1 MKIQKAFSA
10 VCAFVMS
17 AVLLP
22 RVLLVPEPSEVS
34 AAGSGPVSY
43 YGQLQTSGNKIIGSS
58 YKEPVQV
65 KGMSFFWSNW
75 QGQYWNS
82 GTVDRM
88 VEEFKCEILRCSLG
102 VDDQGSIY
110 NGGDVGALRSVL
122 DAAIAKD
129 IYVIVDWHSHGAHNN
144 TNAAKSFFSE
154 IARDYGKYDNV
165 IFELYNE
172 PTKVSWSAVKG
183 YAEQVIPEIRKYSDN
198 LIIVGTPTWSQDV
211 DAAANDPIND
221 SNVAY
226 VLHFYA
232 GTHGGE
238 LRGKG
243 DAALSKN
250 AAVFVSEW
258 GTVNADGDGSVNV
271 GSTEQWLSWMDSNK
285 LSWCNWAISSKAE
298 GSSIFGGDG
307 SSLTEAGNYL
317 KKILNTHAE
326 NAVWRTVPKSGTDP
340 EPQTT
345 DPEPQ
350 TTDPNPQ
357 NTDPQPQTTTTT
369 PQTQNVE
376 RLSLPGSGNAVLEA
390 ENYASMSGVELEDCA
405 QGGKNVGYIESGD
418 WMSYSISVP
427 QAMKYELSLDAAS
440 ENGGG
445 QIAFSCGGNTLGTLD
460 IPATGG
466 WQNWQQFK
474 VTLELPAG
482 ESDLKL
488 HAQQGGFNV
497 DKITY
502 TAVGG
507 QASGGDINRDGNVS
521 TADAVMLCKYL
532 LGTEQLN
539 SEQAKQADLDDNR
552 IINAIDLTLLKRMLL
567 RQ

>member
-1 MKIQKAFSA
+1 
-10 VCAFVMS
+10 
-17 AVLLP
+17 
-22 RVLLVPEPSEVS
+22 
-34 AAGSGPVSY
+34 
-43 YGQLQTSGNKIIGSS
+43 
-58 YKEPVQV
+58 
-65 KGMSFFWSNW
+65 SNW

-110 NGGDVGALRSVL
+110 SGGDVGALRSVM

-172 PTKVSWSAVKG
+172 PTQVSWSTVKG

-232 GTHGGE
+232 GTHGGD

-243 DAALSKN
+243 DAALNKN

-326 NAVWRTVPKSGTDP
+326 NAVWRTVPKSSTDP

-345 DPEPQ
+345 EP
-350 TTDPNPQ
+350 DPQ
-357 NTDPQPQTTTTT
+357 NTDPDPQTTASDPQTTTST

-376 RLSLPGSGNAVLEA
+376 RLSLSGSGNTVLEA
-390 ENYASMSGVELEDCA
+390 ENYASMSGVELEDCE

-427 QAMKYELSLDAAS
+427 QAMKYELTLDCAS

-445 QIAFSCGGNTLGTLD
+445 QIAFSCGSNTLGTLD

-482 ESDLKL
+482 ESELKL
-488 HAQQGGFNV
+488 NAQQGGFNV
-497 DKITY
+497 DKITF
-502 TAVGG
+502 TPLGG

-521 TADAVMLCKYL
+521 AADAVMLCKYL
-532 LGTEQLN
+532 IGNEQLN
-539 SEQAKQADLDDNR
+539 SEQAKQADLDDNQV
-552 IINAIDLTLLKRMLL
+552 INAVDLTLLKRMLL

>member
-22 RVLLVPEPSEVS
+22 QVLSAPDLSEVS
-34 AAGSGPVSY
+34 AAGNGPVSY

-110 NGGDVGALRSVL
+110 NGGDVGALRSVVE
-122 DAAIAKD
+122 AAIAKD

-172 PTKVSWSAVKG
+172 PTMVSWSAVKG

-198 LIIVGTPTWSQDV
+198 LILVGTPIWSQDV

-232 GTHGGE
+232 GTHGGD
-238 LRGKG
+238 LRAKG
-243 DAALSKN
+243 DSALSKN
-250 AAVFVSEW
+250 AAIFVSEW

-317 KKILNTHAE
+317 KKILNAHAE
-326 NAVWRTVPKSGTDP
+326 NAVWRTVPKSEPDP
-340 EPQTT
+340 
-345 DPEPQ
+345 D
-350 TTDPNPQ
+350 
-357 NTDPQPQTTTTT
+357 PQTTTTT
-369 PQTQNVE
+369 SETQNSE
-376 RLSLPGSGNAVLEA
+376 RFMLPGSGNAVLEA

-427 QAMKYELSLDAAS
+427 QTMKYELTLDAAS
-440 ENGGG
+440 ESGGG

-466 WQNWQQFK
+466 WQNWQQFR

-488 HAQQGGFNV
+488 TAQQGGYNV
-497 DKITY
+497 DKMTF
-502 TAVGG
+502 TAAGS
-507 QASGGDINRDGNVS
+507 QATGGDINLDGSVS
-521 TADAVMLCKYL
+521 AADAVMLFKYL
-532 LGTEQLN
+532 LGNEQLN
-539 SEQAKQADLDDNR
+539 DEQAGRADM
-552 IINAIDLTLLKRMLL
+552 NADRKLNAKDLTLLKRMLL

>member
-1 MKIQKAFSA
+1 MKIQKALST

-22 RVLLVPEPSEVS
+22 QVLFVPECAEVS
-34 AAGSGPVSY
+34 AAESGPVSY
-43 YGQLQTSGNKIIGSS
+43 YGQLQASGNRIIGSS
-58 YKEPVQV
+58 YSEPVQV

-88 VEEFKCEILRCSLG
+88 VNEFKCEILRCSLG

-110 NGGDVGALRSVL
+110 SGGDVGALRSVM

-144 TNAAKSFFSE
+144 PNAAKSFFSE
-154 IARDYGKYDNV
+154 IARDYGQYDNV

-172 PTKVSWSAVKG
+172 PTQVSWSTVKG

-198 LIIVGTPTWSQDV
+198 LILVGTPTWSQDV
-211 DAAANDPIND
+211 DQAAYDPIND

-232 GTHGGE
+232 GTHGGD

-243 DAALSKN
+243 DAALNKN
-250 AAVFVSEW
+250 VAVFVSEW

-271 GSTEQWLSWMDSNK
+271 GSSEQWLSWMDSNK

-317 KKILNTHAE
+317 KKILNAHAE
-326 NAVWRTVPKSGTDP
+326 TAVWRTVPKSGTDP
-340 EPQTT
+340 DPQTT
-345 DPEPQ
+345 EP
-350 TTDPNPQ
+350 D
-357 NTDPQPQTTTTT
+357 
-369 PQTQNVE
+369 PQTQNRE
-376 RLSLPGSGNAVLEA
+376 RLALSGSGSTVLEA
-390 ENYASMSGVELEDCA
+390 ESYTSMSGVELEDCA

-427 QAMKYELSLDAAS
+427 QAMKYELTLDAAS
-440 ENGGG
+440 ESGGG
-445 QIAFSCGGNTLGTLD
+445 QIAFSCGGNTLGTLN

-482 ESDLKL
+482 DSDLKL
-488 HAQQGGFNV
+488 YAQQGGFNV
-497 DKITY
+497 DRITF
-502 TAVGG
+502 TAAGS

-521 TADAVMLCKYL
+521 AADAVMLQKWL
-532 LGTEQLN
+532 LGAGNLTDPE
-539 SEQAKQADLDDNR
+539 AADLNGDHK
-552 IINAIDLTLLKRMLL
+552 INAVDLTLLKRRLL

>member
-1 MKIQKAFSA
+1 MRESIYFFGGDYFMKIQKAFSA

-22 RVLLVPEPSEVS
+22 RVLPAPDLSGIS
-34 AAGSGPVSY
+34 AETGGPVSY

-102 VDDQGSIY
+102 VDDDGSIY
-110 NGGDVGALRSVL
+110 SGGDVGALRSVM
-122 DAAIAKD
+122 DAAIARD

-172 PTKVSWSAVKG
+172 PTMVSWSTVKG

-232 GTHGGE
+232 GTHGGD

-271 GSTEQWLSWMDSNK
+271 GSTEEWLSWMDSNK

-317 KKILNTHAE
+317 KRILNAHAE

-340 EPQTT
+340 ET
-345 DPEPQ
+345 
-350 TTDPNPQ
+350 
-357 NTDPQPQTTTTT
+357 QTTTSTS
-369 PQTQNVE
+369 QTQNNE
-376 RLSLPGSGNAVLEA
+376 RLSLSGSGNTVLEA

-418 WMSYSISVP
+418 WMSYLISVP
-427 QAMKYELSLDAAS
+427 QTMKYELTVDAAS

-445 QIAFSCGGNTLGTLD
+445 QIAFSCGSNTLGTLD

-488 HAQQGGFNV
+488 YAQQGGFNV
-497 DKITY
+497 DKITF
-502 TAVGG
+502 TAVGTG
-507 QASGGDINRDGNVS
+507 ASGGDIDRDGSVS
-521 TADAVMLCKYL
+521 AADAVMLQKWL
-532 LGTEQLN
+532 LCSGNLTDWE
-539 SEQAKQADLDDNR
+539 AADMNGDKK
-552 IINAIDLTLLKRMLL
+552 INAVDLTLLKRKLMTA
-567 RQ
+567 

>member
-22 RVLLVPEPSEVS
+22 QVLSAPDLSEVS
-34 AAGSGPVSY
+34 AAGNGPVSY

-110 NGGDVGALRSVL
+110 NGGDVGALRSVVE
-122 DAAIAKD
+122 AAIAKD

-172 PTKVSWSAVKG
+172 PTMVSWSAVKG

-198 LIIVGTPTWSQDV
+198 LILVGTPTWSQDV

-232 GTHGGE
+232 GTHGGD
-238 LRGKG
+238 LRAKG
-243 DAALSKN
+243 DSALSKN

-317 KKILNTHAE
+317 KKILNAHAE
-326 NAVWRTVPKSGTDP
+326 NAVWRTVPKSGTDT
-340 EPQTT
+340 E
-345 DPEPQ
+345 
-350 TTDPNPQ
+350 
-357 NTDPQPQTTTTT
+357 PQTTTTT
-369 PQTQNVE
+369 SETQNIE
-376 RLSLPGSGNAVLEA
+376 RFSLPGSGNAVLEA
-390 ENYASMSGVELEDCA
+390 ESYASMSGVELEDCA

-427 QAMKYELSLDAAS
+427 QTMKYELTLDAAS
-440 ENGGG
+440 ESGGG

-488 HAQQGGFNV
+488 TAQQGGYNV
-497 DKITY
+497 DKMTF
-502 TAVGG
+502 TAAGS
-507 QASGGDINRDGNVS
+507 QATGGDINLDGSVS
-521 TADAVMLCKYL
+521 AADAVMLFRYL
-532 LGTEQLN
+532 LGNEQLN
-539 SEQAKQADLDDNR
+539 DEQAGRADM
-552 IINAIDLTLLKRMLL
+552 NADRKLNAKDLTLLKRMLL

>member
-1 MKIQKAFSA
+1 MRIQKAFSA

-22 RVLLVPEPSEVS
+22 QVLLAPELSDVS
-34 AAGSGPVSY
+34 AAESGPVSY
-43 YGQLQTSGNKIIGSS
+43 YGQLQTSGNKIVGSS
-58 YKEPVQV
+58 YNESVQV

-88 VEEFKCEILRCSLG
+88 VDEFKCEILRCSLG
-102 VDDQGSIY
+102 VDDDGSIY
-110 NGGDVGALRSVL
+110 NGGDVGALRSVM

-154 IARDYGKYDNV
+154 IARDYGEYDNV

-172 PTKVSWSAVKG
+172 PTQVSWSTVKG

-198 LIIVGTPTWSQDV
+198 LILVGTPTWSQDV
-211 DAAANDPIND
+211 DSAANDPIND

-232 GTHGGE
+232 GTHGGD

-243 DAALSKN
+243 DTALNNNAAL
-250 AAVFVSEW
+250 FVSEW

-271 GSTEQWLSWMDSNK
+271 GSTEEWLSWMDSNK
-285 LSWCNWAISSKAE
+285 LSWCNWAISNKPE

-317 KKILNTHAE
+317 KRILNTHAE
-326 NAVWRTVPKSGTDP
+326 NAVWRTVPKNDTNP
-340 EPQTT
+340 NPQTT
-345 DPEPQ
+345 EPDPQ
-350 TTDPNPQ
+350 K
-357 NTDPQPQTTTTT
+357 TDPQPQTTTST
-369 PQTQNVE
+369 PQTQNAQ
-376 RLSLPGSGNAVLEA
+376 RITLSGSGNAVLEA
-390 ENYASMSGVELEDCA
+390 ENYTSMSGVEVEDCE

-418 WMSYSISVP
+418 WMSYAISVP
-427 QAMKYELSLDAAS
+427 QATKYELTLDAAS
-440 ENGGG
+440 ESGGG
-445 QIAFSCGGNTLGTLD
+445 QITFICGGNTLGTLD

-474 VTLELPAG
+474 VTLDLPAG
-482 ESDLKL
+482 ESDLRL
-488 HAQQGGFNV
+488 NAQQGGYNV
-497 DKITY
+497 DKITF
-502 TAVGG
+502 TAVGKL
-507 QASGGDINRDGNVS
+507 ATGGDINGDGNVS
-521 TADAVMLCKYL
+521 VSDAVMLSRFL
-532 LGTEQLN
+532 TGNEQMN

-552 IINAIDLTLLKRMLL
+552 VINAVDLTLLKQMLI
-567 RQ
+567 RR

>member
-10 VCAFVMS
+10 VCALVMS

-22 RVLLVPEPSEVS
+22 RVLPVPDSEVS
-34 AAGSGPVSY
+34 ATESGPVSY
-43 YGQLQTSGNKIIGSS
+43 YGQLQTGGNKIIGSS
-58 YKEPVQV
+58 YNEPVQV

-110 NGGDVGALRSVL
+110 SGGDVGALRSVM

-172 PTKVSWSAVKG
+172 PTQVSWSTVKG

-221 SNVAY
+221 STVAY

-232 GTHGGE
+232 GTHGGD

-317 KKILNTHAE
+317 KTILNTHAE
-326 NAVWRTVPKSGTDP
+326 TAVWRTVPKSGTEPQTQTTAPDP
-340 EPQTT
+340 QNTEPQTT
-345 DPEPQ
+345 
-350 TTDPNPQ
+350 TS
-357 NTDPQPQTTTTT
+357 T
-369 PQTQNVE
+369 PQSIG

-427 QAMKYELSLDAAS
+427 QTMKYELTLDAAS
-440 ENGGG
+440 ESGGG

-482 ESDLKL
+482 ESELKL
-488 HAQQGGFNV
+488 NAQQGGFNV
-497 DKITY
+497 DKITF
-502 TAVGG
+502 TAVGK
-507 QASGGDINRDGNVS
+507 QASGGDINLDGNVS
-521 TADAVMLCKYL
+521 AADADMLRKYL
-532 LGTEQLN
+532 IGNEQLN
-539 SEQAKQADLDDNR
+539 SEQAKQADLDVNQV
-552 IINAIDLTLLKRMLL
+552 INAIDLTLLKQMLL

>member
-1 MKIQKAFSA
+1 MKMKKALGA
-10 VCAFVMS
+10 VCALVMS

-22 RVLLVPEPSEVS
+22 RVLPVTESSEVS
-34 AAGSGPVSY
+34 AAESGPVSY
-43 YGQLQTSGNKIIGSS
+43 YGQLQTSGNRIIGSS
-58 YKEPVQV
+58 YSEPVQV

-88 VEEFKCEILRCSLG
+88 VNEFKCEILRCSLG

-110 NGGDVGALRSVL
+110 SGGDVGALRSVM

-172 PTKVSWSAVKG
+172 PTMVSWSAVKG

-198 LIIVGTPTWSQDV
+198 LILVGTPTWSQDV

-232 GTHGGE
+232 GTHGGD

-317 KKILNTHAE
+317 KKILNAHAE
-326 NAVWRTVPKSGTDP
+326 NAVWRTVPKGSSET

-345 DPEPQ
+345 DS
-350 TTDPNPQ
+350 
-357 NTDPQPQTTTTT
+357 QPQTTTSTT
-369 PQTQNVE
+369 QTQTVE
-376 RLSLPGSGNAVLEA
+376 RLSLPVTGNAVLEA
-390 ENYASMSGVELEDCA
+390 ENYAAMSGVELEDCA
-405 QGGKNVGYIESGD
+405 QGGKNVGYIEAGD
-418 WMSYSISVP
+418 WMSYPISVP
-427 QAMKYELSLDAAS
+427 QTMKYELTLDAAS
-440 ENGGG
+440 ESGGG

-488 HAQQGGFNV
+488 NAQQGGYNV
-497 DKITY
+497 DKITF

-507 QASGGDINRDGNVS
+507 QASVGDVNRDGNVNVR
-521 TADAVMLCKYL
+521 DAVMLCKYL
-532 LGTEQLN
+532 VGDEQLDD
-539 SEQAKQADLDDNR
+539 EQAKQADLDDNQT
-552 IINAIDLTLLKRMLL
+552 INAIDLTLLKQMLL

>member
-22 RVLLVPEPSEVS
+22 QVLSAPDLSEVS
-34 AAGSGPVSY
+34 AAGNGPVSY

-110 NGGDVGALRSVL
+110 NGGDVGALRSVVE
-122 DAAIAKD
+122 AAIAKD

-172 PTKVSWSAVKG
+172 PTMVSWSAVKG

-232 GTHGGE
+232 GTHGGD

-258 GTVNADGDGSVNV
+258 GTVNADGDGAVNV
-271 GSTEQWLSWMDSNK
+271 GSTEEWLSWMDSNK

-317 KKILNTHAE
+317 KKILNAHAE
-326 NAVWRTVPKSGTDP
+326 NAVWRTVPKSEPDP
-340 EPQTT
+340 
-345 DPEPQ
+345 D
-350 TTDPNPQ
+350 
-357 NTDPQPQTTTTT
+357 PQTTTTT
-369 PQTQNVE
+369 SETQNSE
-376 RLSLPGSGNAVLEA
+376 RFMLPGSGNAVLEA

-427 QAMKYELSLDAAS
+427 QTMKYELTLDAAS
-440 ENGGG
+440 ESGGG

-466 WQNWQQFK
+466 WQNWQQFR

-488 HAQQGGFNV
+488 TAQQGGYNV
-497 DKITY
+497 DKMTF
-502 TAVGG
+502 TAAGS
-507 QASGGDINRDGNVS
+507 QATGGDINLDGSVS
-521 TADAVMLCKYL
+521 AADAVMLFKYL
-532 LGTEQLN
+532 LGNEQLN
-539 SEQAKQADLDDNR
+539 DEQAGRADM
-552 IINAIDLTLLKRMLL
+552 NADRKLNAKDLTLLKRMLL

>member
-1 MKIQKAFSA
+1 MKIRKALST

-22 RVLLVPEPSEVS
+22 RVMLVPEPAEVS

-43 YGQLQTSGNKIIGSS
+43 YGQLQTSGNRIIGSS

-88 VEEFKCEILRCSLG
+88 VDEFKCEILRCSLG

-110 NGGDVGALRSVL
+110 SSGDVGALRSVM

-144 TNAAKSFFSE
+144 TNAAKNFFSE

-172 PTKVSWSAVKG
+172 PTMVSWSTVKG

-198 LIIVGTPTWSQDV
+198 LILVGTPTWSQDV

-232 GTHGGE
+232 GTHGGD

-243 DAALSKN
+243 DSALNKN

-258 GTVNADGDGSVNV
+258 GTVNADGDGAVNV

-317 KKILNTHAE
+317 KKILNEHAKT
-326 NAVWRTVPKSGTDP
+326 AVWRTVPKSGTDP
-340 EPQTT
+340 EP
-345 DPEPQ
+345 E
-350 TTDPNPQ
+350 
-357 NTDPQPQTTTTT
+357 TTTSTSQ
-369 PQTQNVE
+369 PHNFD
-376 RLSLPGSGNAVLEA
+376 RFSLPGSGNAVLEA
-390 ENYASMSGVELEDCA
+390 ENYTSMSGVELEDCA

-418 WMSYSISVP
+418 WMSYSITVP
-427 QAMKYELSLDAAS
+427 QTMKYELTLDAAS

-460 IPATGG
+460 IPSTGG

-488 HAQQGGFNV
+488 NAQQGGFNV
-497 DKITY
+497 DKITF
-502 TAVGG
+502 TAAGG
-507 QASGGDINRDGNVS
+507 QASGGDINRDGSVS
-521 TADAVMLCKYL
+521 AADVFMLRNYL
-532 LGTEQLN
+532 IGIELLN
-539 SEQAKQADLDDNR
+539 GEQAKQADLDHNQV
-552 IINAIDLTLLKRMLL
+552 INAIDLTLLKRMLL

>member
-10 VCAFVMS
+10 VCALVMS
-17 AVLLP
+17 AVLFPQVMLAPELP
-22 RVLLVPEPSEVS
+22 GAS
-34 AAGSGPVSY
+34 AAGNGPVSY

-58 YKEPVQV
+58 YNEPVQV

-110 NGGDVGALRSVL
+110 NGGDVGALRSVM

-172 PTKVSWSAVKG
+172 PTQVSWSTVKG

-232 GTHGGE
+232 GTHGGD
-238 LRGKG
+238 LRAKG
-243 DAALSKN
+243 DSALSKN

-317 KKILNTHAE
+317 KKILNAHAE
-326 NAVWRTVPKSGTDP
+326 NAVWRTVPKSEPDP
-340 EPQTT
+340 
-345 DPEPQ
+345 
-350 TTDPNPQ
+350 
-357 NTDPQPQTTTTT
+357 DPQMTTTTSE
-369 PQTQNVE
+369 TQNSE
-376 RLSLPGSGNAVLEA
+376 RFMLPGSGNAVLEA

-427 QAMKYELSLDAAS
+427 QTMKYELTLDAAS
-440 ENGGG
+440 ESGGG
-445 QIAFSCGGNTLGTLD
+445 QIAFSCGGNALGTLD

-488 HAQQGGFNV
+488 TAQQGGYNV
-497 DKITY
+497 DKMTF
-502 TAVGG
+502 TAVGSL
-507 QASGGDINRDGNVS
+507 AVVGDINLDGSVS
-521 TADAVMLCKYL
+521 AADAVLLCRYL
-532 LGTEQLN
+532 VGSVQLN
-539 SEQAKQADLDDNR
+539 GEQAKQADMNEDRKL
-552 IINAIDLTLLKRMLL
+552 NAKDLTLLKRVLL
-567 RQ
+567 RH

>member
-1 MKIQKAFSA
+1 
-10 VCAFVMS
+10 
-17 AVLLP
+17 
-22 RVLLVPEPSEVS
+22 
-34 AAGSGPVSY
+34 
-43 YGQLQTSGNKIIGSS
+43 
-58 YKEPVQV
+58 
-65 KGMSFFWSNW
+65 
-75 QGQYWNS
+75 
-82 GTVDRM
+82 
-88 VEEFKCEILRCSLG
+88 
-102 VDDQGSIY
+102 
-110 NGGDVGALRSVL
+110 
-122 DAAIAKD
+122 
-129 IYVIVDWHSHGAHNN
+129 
-144 TNAAKSFFSE
+144 E

-172 PTKVSWSAVKG
+172 PTMVSWSAVKG

-198 LIIVGTPTWSQDV
+198 LILVGTPIWSQDV

-232 GTHGGE
+232 GTHGGD
-238 LRGKG
+238 LRAKG
-243 DAALSKN
+243 DSALSKN
-250 AAVFVSEW
+250 AAIFVSEW

-317 KKILNTHAE
+317 KKILNAHAE
-326 NAVWRTVPKSGTDP
+326 NAVWRTVPKSEPDP
-340 EPQTT
+340 
-345 DPEPQ
+345 D
-350 TTDPNPQ
+350 
-357 NTDPQPQTTTTT
+357 PQTTTTT
-369 PQTQNVE
+369 SETQNSE
-376 RLSLPGSGNAVLEA
+376 RFMLPGSGNAVLEA

-427 QAMKYELSLDAAS
+427 QTMKYELTLDAAS
-440 ENGGG
+440 ESGGG

-466 WQNWQQFK
+466 WQNWQQFR

-488 HAQQGGFNV
+488 TAQQGGYNV
-497 DKITY
+497 DKMTF
-502 TAVGG
+502 TAAGS
-507 QASGGDINRDGNVS
+507 QATGGDINLDGSVS
-521 TADAVMLCKYL
+521 AADAVMLFKYL
-532 LGTEQLN
+532 LGNEQLN
-539 SEQAKQADLDDNR
+539 DEQAGRADM
-552 IINAIDLTLLKRMLL
+552 NADRKLNAKDLTLLKRMLL

>member
-22 RVLLVPEPSEVS
+22 QVLSAPDLSEVS
-34 AAGSGPVSY
+34 AAGNGPVSY

-58 YKEPVQV
+58 YNEPVQV

-110 NGGDVGALRSVL
+110 NGGDVGALRSVVE
-122 DAAIAKD
+122 AAIAKD

-172 PTKVSWSAVKG
+172 PTMVSWSTVKG

-198 LIIVGTPTWSQDV
+198 LILVGTPIWSQDV

-232 GTHGGE
+232 GTHGGD
-238 LRGKG
+238 LRAKG
-243 DAALSKN
+243 DSALSKN
-250 AAVFVSEW
+250 AAIFVSEW

-317 KKILNTHAE
+317 KKILNAHAE
-326 NAVWRTVPKSGTDP
+326 NAVWRTVPKSEPDP
-340 EPQTT
+340 
-345 DPEPQ
+345 D
-350 TTDPNPQ
+350 
-357 NTDPQPQTTTTT
+357 PQTTTTT
-369 PQTQNVE
+369 SETQNSE
-376 RLSLPGSGNAVLEA
+376 RFMLPGSGNAVLEA

-418 WMSYSISVP
+418 WMSYSLSVP
-427 QAMKYELSLDAAS
+427 QTMKYELTLDAAS
-440 ENGGG
+440 ESGGG
-445 QIAFSCGGNTLGTLD
+445 QIAFSCGGNALGTLD

-488 HAQQGGFNV
+488 TAQQGGYNV
-497 DKITY
+497 DKMTF
-502 TAVGG
+502 TAVGSL
-507 QASGGDINRDGNVS
+507 AVVGDINLDGSVS
-521 TADAVMLCKYL
+521 AADAVMLFRYL
-532 LGTEQLN
+532 LGNEQLN
-539 SEQAKQADLDDNR
+539 DEQAGRADM
-552 IINAIDLTLLKRMLL
+552 NADRKLNAKDLTLLKRMLL

>member
-1 MKIQKAFSA
+1 MRKLKYFYEGANFMKIQKALSA

-22 RVLLVPEPSEVS
+22 QVLYVPEFSEVS
-34 AAGSGPVSY
+34 AAESGPVSY

-88 VEEFKCEILRCSLG
+88 VDEFKCEILRCSLG

-110 NGGDVGALRSVL
+110 NGGDVGALRSVM

-172 PTKVSWSAVKG
+172 PTMISWSTVKG

-198 LIIVGTPTWSQDV
+198 LILVGTPTWSQDV

-232 GTHGGE
+232 GTHGGD

-258 GTVNADGDGSVNV
+258 GTVNADGDGAVNT

-285 LSWCNWAISSKAE
+285 LSWCNWAISNKAE

-307 SSLTEAGNYL
+307 SSLTDAGNYL
-317 KKILNTHAE
+317 KKILNAHAE
-326 NAVWRTVPKSGTDP
+326 NAVWRTVPKSETDP
-340 EPQTT
+340 
-345 DPEPQ
+345 DPH
-350 TTDPNPQ
+350 TSDP
-357 NTDPQPQTTTTT
+357 DP
-369 PQTQNVE
+369 QNVE
-376 RLSLPGSGNAVLEA
+376 RLSLSDSGNTVLEA
-390 ENYASMSGVELEDCA
+390 ENYTSMSGVELEDCT

-427 QAMKYELSLDAAS
+427 QAMKYELTVDAAS
-440 ENGGG
+440 ESGGG

-488 HAQQGGFNV
+488 YTQQGGFNV
-497 DKITY
+497 DKITF

-507 QASGGDINRDGNVS
+507 QASRGDINRDGYVS
-521 TADAVMLCKYL
+521 AADAVLLSRYL
-532 LGTEQLN
+532 IGDAQLN
-539 SEQAKQADLDDNR
+539 SEQAEQADLNDNQV
-552 IINAIDLTLLKRMLL
+552 INAIDLTLLKRILL

>member
-22 RVLLVPEPSEVS
+22 QVLLVPEPSEVS
-34 AAGSGPVSY
+34 AAGRGPVSY

-110 NGGDVGALRSVL
+110 SGGDVGALRSVM

-172 PTKVSWSAVKG
+172 PTQVSWSTVKG

-232 GTHGGE
+232 GTHGGD

-243 DAALSKN
+243 DAALNKN

-285 LSWCNWAISSKAE
+285 LSWCNWAISNKAE

-317 KKILNTHAE
+317 KKILNAHAE
-326 NAVWRTVPKSGTDP
+326 NAVWRTVPKSSTDSEPQTTEPDPQNTDP

-345 DPEPQ
+345 SS
-350 TTDPNPQ
+350 
-357 NTDPQPQTTTTT
+357 T

-376 RLSLPGSGNAVLEA
+376 RLSLSGSGNTVLEA
-390 ENYASMSGVELEDCA
+390 ENYSFMSGVELEDCV

-427 QAMKYELSLDAAS
+427 QTMKYELTLDAAS
-440 ENGGG
+440 ETGGG

-488 HAQQGGFNV
+488 NAQQGGFNV
-497 DKITY
+497 DKITF
-502 TAVGG
+502 TALGG

-521 TADAVMLCKYL
+521 AADAVMLCKYL
-532 LGTEQLN
+532 IGNEQLN
-539 SEQAKQADLDDNR
+539 SEQAKQADLDDNQV
-552 IINAIDLTLLKRMLL
+552 INAVDLTLLKRILL
-567 RQ
+567 TQ

>member
-1 MKIQKAFSA
+1 MRIQKAMSA

-22 RVLLVPEPSEVS
+22 QVLLAPEPPEVS

-43 YGQLQTSGNKIIGSS
+43 YGQLQTSGNRIIGSS
-58 YKEPVQV
+58 YSEPVQV

-110 NGGDVGALRSVL
+110 NGGDVGALRSVM

-172 PTKVSWSAVKG
+172 PTQVSWSTVKG

-232 GTHGGE
+232 GTHGGS

-285 LSWCNWAISSKAE
+285 LSWCNWAISNKAE

-317 KKILNTHAE
+317 KKILNAHAE
-326 NAVWRTVPKSGTDP
+326 NAVWRTVPKGSTDP
-340 EPQTT
+340 GQQTT
-345 DPEPQ
+345 DP
-350 TTDPNPQ
+350 DPQ
-357 NTDPQPQTTTTT
+357 NPDPGQPTNPDT

-376 RLSLPGSGNAVLEA
+376 RLSLSGSGNAVLEA
-390 ENYASMSGVELEDCA
+390 ENYGSMSGIELENCS

-418 WMSYSISVP
+418 WMSYPISVP
-427 QAMKYELSLDAAS
+427 QTMKYELTLDAAS

-445 QIAFSCGGNTLGTLD
+445 QIEFSSGSNTLGSLY
-460 IPATGG
+460 IPSTGG
-466 WQNWQQFK
+466 WQTWQQFK

-482 ESDLKL
+482 ESDLRL
-488 HAQQGGFNV
+488 NAQQGGFNV
-497 DKITY
+497 DKITF
-502 TAVGG
+502 TPVGG
-507 QASGGDINRDGNVS
+507 QASRGDVNRDGNVS
-521 TADAVMLCKYL
+521 SADAVMLCKYL
-532 LGTEQLN
+532 IGIEQLN
-539 SEQAKQADLDDNR
+539 GDQARQADLDDSR
-552 IINAIDLTLLKRMLL
+552 VINAVDLTLLKRMLL
-567 RQ
+567 RR

>member
-10 VCAFVMS
+10 VCAFVMT
-17 AVLLP
+17 AALLP
-22 RVLLVPEPSEVS
+22 RVLLAPGLSEVS
-34 AAGSGPVSY
+34 AAGNGPVSY
-43 YGQLQTSGNKIIGSS
+43 YGQLQTSGNRIIGSS
-58 YKEPVQV
+58 YSEPVQV

-110 NGGDVGALRSVL
+110 NGGDVGALRSVM

-172 PTKVSWSAVKG
+172 PTMVSWSTVKG

-232 GTHGGE
+232 GTHGGD

-243 DAALSKN
+243 DAALNKN

-326 NAVWRTVPKSGTDP
+326 TAVWRTVPKSNNDP
-340 EPQTT
+340 EPQTSES
-345 DPEPQ
+345 DPQNSESEQQ
-350 TTDPNPQ
+350 TTES
-357 NTDPQPQTTTTT
+357 T
-369 PQTQNVE
+369 PQTQNAE
-376 RLSLPGSGNAVLEA
+376 RLSLSGSGNAVLEA

-405 QGGKNVGYIESGD
+405 QGGKNVGYIEAGD
-418 WMSYSISVP
+418 WMSYAISVP
-427 QAMKYELSLDAAS
+427 QAMKYELTLDAAS

-445 QIAFSCGGNTLGTLD
+445 QIVFSCGGNTLGTLD

-488 HAQQGGFNV
+488 TAQQGGYNV
-497 DKITY
+497 DKMTF
-502 TAVGG
+502 TAVGSL
-507 QASGGDINRDGNVS
+507 AVVGDINLDGSVS
-521 TADAVMLCKYL
+521 AADAVMLFRYL
-532 LGTEQLN
+532 LGNEQLN
-539 SEQAKQADLDDNR
+539 DEQAGRADM
-552 IINAIDLTLLKRMLL
+552 NADRKLNAKDLTLLKRMLL

>member
-1 MKIQKAFSA
+1 MRIQKAMSA

-22 RVLLVPEPSEVS
+22 QVLLAPEPPEVS

-43 YGQLQTSGNKIIGSS
+43 YGQLQTSGNRIIGSS
-58 YKEPVQV
+58 YSEPVQV

-110 NGGDVGALRSVL
+110 NGGDVGALRSVM

-172 PTKVSWSAVKG
+172 PTKVSWSTVKG

-232 GTHGGE
+232 GTHGGS

-285 LSWCNWAISSKAE
+285 LSWCNWAISNKAE

-317 KKILNTHAE
+317 KKILNAHAE
-326 NAVWRTVPKSGTDP
+326 NAVWRTVPKGSTDP
-340 EPQTT
+340 GQQTT
-345 DPEPQ
+345 DP
-350 TTDPNPQ
+350 DPQ
-357 NTDPQPQTTTTT
+357 NPDPGQQTNPDT

-376 RLSLPGSGNAVLEA
+376 RLSLSGSGNAVLEA
-390 ENYASMSGVELEDCA
+390 ENYGSMSGIELEDCS

-418 WMSYSISVP
+418 WMSYPISVP
-427 QAMKYELSLDAAS
+427 QTMKYELTLDAAS

-445 QIAFSCGGNTLGTLD
+445 QIEFSCGSNTLGSLY
-460 IPATGG
+460 IPSTGG
-466 WQNWQQFK
+466 WQTWQQFK

-482 ESDLKL
+482 ESDLRL
-488 HAQQGGFNV
+488 NAQQGGFNV
-497 DKITY
+497 DKITF
-502 TAVGG
+502 TPVGG
-507 QASGGDINRDGNVS
+507 QASRGDVNRDGNVS
-521 TADAVMLCKYL
+521 SADAVMLCKYL
-532 LGTEQLN
+532 IGIEQL
-539 SEQAKQADLDDNR
+539 SGDQARQADLDDSR
-552 IINAIDLTLLKRMLL
+552 VINAVDLTLLKRMLL
-567 RQ
+567 RR

>member
-22 RVLLVPEPSEVS
+22 QVLSAPDLSEVS
-34 AAGSGPVSY
+34 AAGNGPVSY

-110 NGGDVGALRSVL
+110 NGGDVGALRSVVE
-122 DAAIAKD
+122 AAIAKD

-172 PTKVSWSAVKG
+172 PTMVSWSTVKG

-198 LIIVGTPTWSQDV
+198 LILVGTPTWSQDV

-232 GTHGGE
+232 GTHGGD
-238 LRGKG
+238 LRAKG
-243 DAALSKN
+243 DSALSKN
-250 AAVFVSEW
+250 AAIFVSEW

-317 KKILNTHAE
+317 KKILNAHAE
-326 NAVWRTVPKSGTDP
+326 NAVWRTVPKSEPDP
-340 EPQTT
+340 
-345 DPEPQ
+345 D
-350 TTDPNPQ
+350 
-357 NTDPQPQTTTTT
+357 PQTTTTT
-369 PQTQNVE
+369 SETQNSE
-376 RLSLPGSGNAVLEA
+376 RFMLPGSGNAVLEA

-427 QAMKYELSLDAAS
+427 QTMKYELTLDAAS
-440 ENGGG
+440 ESGGG

-466 WQNWQQFK
+466 WQNWQQFR

-488 HAQQGGFNV
+488 TAQQGGYNV
-497 DKITY
+497 DKMTF
-502 TAVGG
+502 TAAGS
-507 QASGGDINRDGNVS
+507 QATGGDINLDGSVS
-521 TADAVMLCKYL
+521 AADAVMLFKYL
-532 LGTEQLN
+532 LGNEQLN
-539 SEQAKQADLDDNR
+539 DEQAGRADM
-552 IINAIDLTLLKRMLL
+552 NADRKLNAKDLTLLKRMLL

>member
-1 MKIQKAFSA
+1 
-10 VCAFVMS
+10 
-17 AVLLP
+17 
-22 RVLLVPEPSEVS
+22 
-34 AAGSGPVSY
+34 
-43 YGQLQTSGNKIIGSS
+43 
-58 YKEPVQV
+58 
-65 KGMSFFWSNW
+65 
-75 QGQYWNS
+75 
-82 GTVDRM
+82 
-88 VEEFKCEILRCSLG
+88 
-102 VDDQGSIY
+102 
-110 NGGDVGALRSVL
+110 
-122 DAAIAKD
+122 
-129 IYVIVDWHSHGAHNN
+129 
-144 TNAAKSFFSE
+144 
-154 IARDYGKYDNV
+154 
-165 IFELYNE
+165 
-172 PTKVSWSAVKG
+172 
-183 YAEQVIPEIRKYSDN
+183 VIPEIRKYSDN

-232 GTHGGE
+232 GTHGGD

-243 DAALSKN
+243 DSALNKN

-317 KKILNTHAE
+317 KKILNAHAE
-326 NAVWRTVPKSGTDP
+326 TAVWRTVPKDGTDP
-340 EPQTT
+340 GPQTT
-345 DPEPQ
+345 DP
-350 TTDPNPQ
+350 DP
-357 NTDPQPQTTTTT
+357 
-369 PQTQNVE
+369 QNVE
-376 RLSLPGSGNAVLEA
+376 RLSLSSSGNTVLEA
-390 ENYASMSGVELEDCA
+390 ENYTSMSGVELEDCSL
-405 QGGKNVGYIESGD
+405 GGQNVGYIESGD

-427 QAMKYELSLDAAS
+427 QAMKYELTLDVAS
-440 ENGGG
+440 ETGGG

-460 IPATGG
+460 ISATGG

-488 HAQQGGFNV
+488 NAQQGGFNI
-497 DKITY
+497 DKITF

-521 TADAVMLCKYL
+521 AADADMLRKYL
-532 LGTEQLN
+532 IGNAQLN
-539 SEQAKQADLDDNR
+539 SEQAMQAEADASQKITGSLQKEGALCSR
-552 IINAIDLTLLKRMLL
+552 ASSFRS
-567 RQ
+567 

>member
-1 MKIQKAFSA
+1 MRKSKYFFEGANFMKIQKALSA
-10 VCAFVMS
+10 VCALVMS

-22 RVLLVPEPSEVS
+22 RVVLEPERSEVS

-43 YGQLQTSGNKIIGSS
+43 YGQLQTSGNKIVGSS

-65 KGMSFFWSNW
+65 KGMSFFCSNW

-88 VEEFKCEILRCSLG
+88 VDEFKCEILRCSLG
-102 VDDQGSIY
+102 VNDQGSIY
-110 NGGDVGALRSVL
+110 SGGDVNALRSVM

-172 PTKVSWSAVKG
+172 PTMISWSTVKG

-198 LIIVGTPTWSQDV
+198 LILVGTPTWSQDV
-211 DAAANDPIND
+211 DSAANDPIND

-232 GTHGGE
+232 GTHGGD

-258 GTVNADGDGSVNV
+258 GTVNADGDGAVNV

-285 LSWCNWAISSKAE
+285 LSWCNWAISNKAE

-307 SSLTEAGNYL
+307 SSLTDAGNYL
-317 KKILNTHAE
+317 KKILNAHAE
-326 NAVWRTVPKSGTDP
+326 NAVWRTIPKSDPDDPETSETDP
-340 EPQTT
+340 
-345 DPEPQ
+345 
-350 TTDPNPQ
+350 PNV
-357 NTDPQPQTTTTT
+357 D
-369 PQTQNVE
+369 
-376 RLSLPGSGNAVLEA
+376 RLSLSGSGSTVLEA
-390 ENYASMSGVELEDCA
+390 EDYTSMSGVELEDCS
-405 QGGKNVGYIESGD
+405 QGGQNVGYIESGD

-427 QAMKYELSLDAAS
+427 QAMKYELTVDAAS
-440 ENGGG
+440 ESGGG
-445 QIAFSCGGNTLGTLD
+445 QITFSCGGNTLGTLD
-460 IPATGG
+460 ISATGG

-488 HAQQGGFNV
+488 NAKQGGFNV
-497 DKITY
+497 DKITF

-521 TADAVMLCKYL
+521 AADADLLCKYL
-532 LGTEQLN
+532 LGIEQLN
-539 SEQAKQADLDDNR
+539 DEQAKQTDLDENHK
-552 IINAIDLTLLKRMLL
+552 INAIDLTLLKRMLL
-567 RQ
+567 KR

>member
-1 MKIQKAFSA
+1 MKMKKALGA
-10 VCAFVMS
+10 VCALVMS

-22 RVLLVPEPSEVS
+22 RVLPVTEPSEVS
-34 AAGSGPVSY
+34 AAESGPVSY
-43 YGQLQTSGNKIIGSS
+43 YGQLQTSGNRIIGSS
-58 YKEPVQV
+58 YSEPVQV

-88 VEEFKCEILRCSLG
+88 VDEFKCEILRCSLG

-110 NGGDVGALRSVL
+110 SGGDVGALRSVM

-172 PTKVSWSAVKG
+172 PTMISWSAVKG

-198 LIIVGTPTWSQDV
+198 LILVGTPTWSQDV

-232 GTHGGE
+232 GTHGGD

-317 KKILNTHAE
+317 KKILNAHAE
-326 NAVWRTVPKSGTDP
+326 NAVWRTVPKGGSET

-345 DPEPQ
+345 DS
-350 TTDPNPQ
+350 
-357 NTDPQPQTTTTT
+357 QPQTTTSTT
-369 PQTQNVE
+369 QTQTVE
-376 RLSLPGSGNAVLEA
+376 RLSLPVTGNAVLEA
-390 ENYASMSGVELEDCA
+390 ENYAAMSGVELEDCA
-405 QGGKNVGYIESGD
+405 QGGKNVGYIEAGD
-418 WMSYSISVP
+418 WMSYPISVP
-427 QAMKYELSLDAAS
+427 QTMKYELTLDAAS
-440 ENGGG
+440 ESGGG

-488 HAQQGGFNV
+488 NAQQGGYNV
-497 DKITY
+497 DKITF

-507 QASGGDINRDGNVS
+507 QASVGDVNRDGNVNVR
-521 TADAVMLCKYL
+521 DAVMLCKYL
-532 LGTEQLN
+532 VGDEQLDD
-539 SEQAKQADLDDNR
+539 EQAKQADLDDNQT
-552 IINAIDLTLLKRMLL
+552 INAIDLTLLKQMLL

>member
-1 MKIQKAFSA
+1 MKMQKAFSA
-10 VCAFVMS
+10 ACALVMS

-22 RVLLVPEPSEVS
+22 RVSLVPEPTAVS
-34 AAGSGPVSY
+34 AAESGPVSY
-43 YGQLQTSGNKIIGSS
+43 YGQLETSGNRIIGSS

-88 VEEFKCEILRCSLG
+88 VDEFKCEILRCSIG
-102 VDDQGSIY
+102 VDDYGSLY
-110 NGGDVGALRSVL
+110 SGGDVGALRSVM

-172 PTKVSWSAVKG
+172 PTQVSWSTVKG

-211 DAAANDPIND
+211 DAAANDPISD

-243 DAALSKN
+243 DAALNKN

-317 KKILNTHAE
+317 KKILNAHAE
-326 NAVWRTVPKSGTDP
+326 TAVWRTVPKSSTDP
-340 EPQTT
+340 DPQTT
-345 DPEPQ
+345 EPDPGSQ
-350 TTDPNPQ
+350 TE
-357 NTDPQPQTTTTT
+357 TTT
-369 PQTQNVE
+369 PQTQNGE
-376 RLSLPGSGNAVLEA
+376 RLTLSGSGNTVLEA
-390 ENYASMSGVELEDCA
+390 ESYAAMSGVELEDCA
-405 QGGKNVGYIESGD
+405 QGGKNVGYIEAGD
-418 WMSYSISVP
+418 WMSYAISVP
-427 QAMKYELSLDAAS
+427 QAMQYELTVDAAS
-440 ENGGG
+440 ESGGG

-466 WQNWQQFK
+466 WQSWQQFK

-488 HAQQGGFNV
+488 YAQQGGFNV
-497 DKITY
+497 DRMTF

-507 QASGGDINRDGNVS
+507 KAAVGDVNSDGGV
-521 TADAVMLCKYL
+521 TVADAVALRKYL
-532 LGTEQLN
+532 LRAGNL
-539 SEQAKQADLDDNR
+539 ADWEAADMDGNGK
-552 IINAIDLTLLKRMLL
+552 INAADLTLLKRTLL
-567 RQ
+567 RK